1 MFKGRPAKEHTMW
14 TDLFNALKALDF
26 QEANKI
32 MGGMDVLT
40 VLKNPWV
47 IAVMVVICVYLA
59 IKHGENAVI
68 TFLSVPAILII
79 FQKTVR
85 DMNVMELEN
94 NSQDLLIFIGGFLV
108 IAGVN
113 LYFHFVR

>member
-1 MFKGRPAKEHTMW
+1 MW
-14 TDLFNALKALDF
+14 SDLFNALKAFDF
-26 QEANKI
+26 QQANKI

-47 IAVMVVICVYLA
+47 IVVMVIVCVYLA
-59 IKHGENAVI
+59 IWRGENAVI
-68 TFLSVPAILII
+68 TFVSVPAILVI
-79 FQKTVR
+79 FQKTVQ
-85 DMNVMELEN
+85 DMNVMELEHH
-94 NSQDLLIFIGGFLV
+94 SQNLVIFIAGFLV

>member
-1 MFKGRPAKEHTMW
+1 MPCR
-14 TDLFNALKALDF
+14 NARSEKLSQTQD
-26 QEANKI
+26 
-32 MGGMDVLT
+32 G
-40 VLKNPWV
+40 V
-47 IAVMVVICVYLA
+47 INA
-59 IKHGENAVI
+59 IRRGENAVI
-68 TFLSVPAILII
+68 TFLSVPAVLIV

-85 DMNVMELEN
+85 GMDVMELEH

>member
-1 MFKGRPAKEHTMW
+1 MW

-26 QEANKI
+26 QKANKI
-32 MGGMDVLT
+32 LGGVDVLT
-40 VLKNPWV
+40 ILKDPWV
-47 IAVMVVICVYLA
+47 IVVMVLICVYLA

-68 TFLSVPAILII
+68 TFLSVPAILIV
-79 FQKTVR
+79 FQKTVQGM
-85 DMNVMELEN
+85 DVMELEH